1 MDKVQDFLEIVKDL
15 LEILSLVLV
24 LARKKNQ

>member
-1 MDKVQDFLEIVKDL
+1 MHKVQDILEIVKDL